1 MIDINTMNVQ
11 KLKLADLIE
20 DAVDRKDTE
29 AIAWLKDQAMKKVD
43 RKGKQV
49 FQPVNMFRIE
59 YLTKF
64 CGYEKK
70 KAVKLT
76 PEEKREKMLNSMFD
90 KAMSKMEVE

>member
-1 MIDINTMNVQ
+1 MIDINNVNIQ
-11 KLKLADLIE
+11 KIKLADLIE

-29 AIAWLKDQAMKKVD
+29 AIAWLKEEAMKKVD

-70 KAVKLT
+70 KAIKLT
-76 PEEKREKMLNSMFD
+76 PEEKREKMLISMFD
-90 KAMSKMEVE
+90 EAMTKMEVE